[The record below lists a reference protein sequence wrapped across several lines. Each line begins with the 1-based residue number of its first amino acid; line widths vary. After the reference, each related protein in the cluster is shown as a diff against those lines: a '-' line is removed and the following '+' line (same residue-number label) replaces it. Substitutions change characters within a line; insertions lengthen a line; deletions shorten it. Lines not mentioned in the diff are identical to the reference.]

1 MFAKFFINR
10 PRFAVVISLVLCLAG
25 AIALKNLPIAL
36 YPEITPP
43 EVVVRASYPGASA
56 EVIAKTVGIPLES
69 SVNGVEDM
77 LYMSSDSADG
87 SYMLTVTFK
96 TGVDPDIAQVKVQ
109 NRVSQATPL
118 LPTEVTRQGISVFRR
133 SSNILGFVS
142 FTSKDGSLTE
152 LDISDYLNNNVQ
164 KNISRVNGVGEA
176 RVFGA
181 SKSMRVWLDSDKMA
195 ALDISIADVKSAIA
209 TQNYQPSLGKI
220 GAMPNDGTVLTVYA
234 LQTDGRLNNA
244 KDFQN
249 IIVRTDD
256 QGGLVRLSD
265 IAKVEEGK
273 ESYAFGASFDGKQ
286 SVPMMINLSSGANA
300 LDTIQGVRNELKR
313 LEQFFPAGLGYEFSI
328 DTTDFINASIEE
340 VVFTLLLTFVLVVI
354 VCYVFL
360 QDWRATLVPAATIP
374 VSLLGT
380 FAVMMALGYSI
391 NMFTLFA
398 LVLAIG
404 LVVDD
409 AICVVE
415 RVIVLMNREQQSAK
429 HAAEQAMEE
438 LSSALIAT
446 TLVLLAIFIPI
457 TFMGGITG
465 KIYTQFAV
473 TISVAVCFSTL
484 NALSLSPAICATM
497 LKPIKETNVWILRWF
512 NMSVQRGSRGYRKVV
527 RKLARKFIIA
537 LLFGGFVALD
547 FVFLQVMPTSFIPVE
562 DQGIVIVDVQLPEGA
577 TFART
582 QQVMDRVI
590 SELRATPGI
599 KHTTAVIGFSLLGGS
614 GENTAAVFVAL
625 DPWNKRKQDGLLT
638 RLFNKYIR
646 KKPSVSKLQSD
657 LARKFNMQFSQIP
670 DATIRA
676 IEMPSIPGLGTSGG
690 LDLRIQS
697 LNDFDYQKLA
707 GVASGMGYKMMTD
720 PTMQVAYSTFKA
732 DTPNIYLDVNRQKA
746 ESMKVPVSSVFSI
759 LENYLGSS
767 YVGDVNFGT
776 QINKVIMQSDSK
788 YRMTPENINKMYV
801 TSATGELV
809 PLMAL
814 VDQKYILSPRQIT
827 RYNQYPAAAVMGTPD
842 TKSSSGQA
850 MEKTEEILKNLPPGY
865 AYEWTGMSYQEK
877 QNKGQIN
884 TLIVL
889 AVIFAYLFLVAQY
902 ESWTIPVPVL
912 MSVVAAVGGGLFGLW
927 ISGQSLSIYAQLG
940 LVLLVGLAAK
950 NAILIVEFAKD
961 EHKSGASVYKA
972 AMDGLIQRFRPVLM
986 TAFTFILGMVP
997 MVMATGAGAASRK
1010 ALGIPVFYGMLIGTL
1025 AGLILI
1031 PLFYMLVQSQV
1042 ERYQRYKAKK
1052 HGQVIEPDPD
1062 EIRIR

>member
-1 MFAKFFINR
+1 MFSKFFINR
-10 PRFAVVISLVLCLAG
+10 PRFAVVISLLLCLAG
-25 AIALKNLPIAL
+25 GIALVHLPIAL

-43 EVVVRASYPGASA
+43 EVVVSARYPGASA

-69 SVNGVEDM
+69 AVNGVEDM

-87 SYMLTVTFK
+87 SYRLTVTFK

-118 LPTEVTRQGISVFRR
+118 LPAEVTRQGITVMRM
-133 SSNILGFVS
+133 SSNILGLIS
-142 FTSKDGSLTE
+142 FTSPDGSLSNLE
-152 LDISDYLNNNVQ
+152 ISDYLNNNLQ
-164 KNISRVNGVGEA
+164 KNLSRITGVGEA

-181 SKSMRVWLDSDKMA
+181 AKSMRVWLDSDKMA
-195 ALDISIADVKSAIA
+195 ALDISITDVKNAIS

-220 GAMPNDGTVLTVYA
+220 GARPNDGSVLTVYA
-234 LQTDGRLNNA
+234 LQTDGRLNNVN
-244 KDFQN
+244 DFQN
-249 IIVRTDD
+249 IIIRTDN

-265 IAKVEEGK
+265 IAKVEEGQ
-273 ESYAFGASFDGKQ
+273 ETYSIAGAFNGTPSI
-286 SVPMMINLSSGANA
+286 PLMINLSSGANA
-300 LDTIQGVRNELKR
+300 LETMKAVRAELKR
-313 LEQFFPAGLGYEFSI
+313 MEPFFPKGLKYEFSV

-340 VVFTLLLTFVLVVI
+340 VVFTLLLTFILVVV

-380 FAVMMALGYSI
+380 FAVMTALGYSI

-415 RVIVLMNREQQSAK
+415 RVIVLMNREKQAAK
-429 HAAEQAMEE
+429 HAAEQAMDE

-446 TLVLLAIFIPI
+446 TLVLLAIFVPI

-497 LKPIKETNVWILRWF
+497 LKPIKETNIFVLRWF
-512 NMSVQRGSRGYRKVV
+512 NMAVQKGSRGYRKVV

-537 LLFGGFVALD
+537 LLFGGFLLAD
-547 FVFLQVMPTSFIPVE
+547 FAFLQIIPTTFIPVE
-562 DQGIVIVDVQLPEGA
+562 DQGIIIVNVQLPEGA

-582 QQVMDRVI
+582 QAVMDQVI
-590 SELRATPGI
+590 QGAKATPGVQSI
-599 KHTTAVIGFSLLGGS
+599 TSIIGFSLFSGS
-614 GENTAAVFVAL
+614 GENTGAVFVRL
-625 DPWNKRKQDGLLT
+625 DPWDQRQDENFIV
-638 RLFNKYIR
+638 RLFKKYILR
-646 KKPSVSKLQSD
+646 KPPTSKKQS
-657 LARKFNMQFSQIP
+657 AIAQQFNMQFYGIA
-670 DATIRA
+670 DATVFA
-676 IEMPSIPGLGTSGG
+676 AEMPSIPGLGTSSG
-690 LDLRIQS
+690 LDLRIQA

-707 GVASGMGYKMMTD
+707 NVTEGMSVKMTQD
-720 PTMQVAYSTFKA
+720 PSMRSSRAPFKA
-732 DTPNIYLDVNRQKA
+732 NTPNIYLNVNRQKA

-788 YRMTPENINKMYV
+788 FRMTPENINKMYV

-814 VDQKYILSPRQIT
+814 VDQQYILSPRQIT
-827 RYNQYPAAAVMGTPD
+827 RYNQYPAASITADPM
-842 TKSSSGQA
+842 KSSGQA
-850 MEKTEEILKNLPPGY
+850 MEATEQILKTLPPGY

-884 TLIVL
+884 MLILL
-889 AVIFAYLFLVAQY
+889 AVTFAYLFLVAQY

-927 ISGQSLSIYAQLG
+927 ICGQSLSIYAQLG

-961 EHKSGASVYKA
+961 EHRTGASVYKA

-986 TAFTFILGMVP
+986 TAFTFILGMLP
-997 MVMATGAGAASRK
+997 MVIATGAGAASRK

-1052 HGQVIEPDPD
+1052 RGQIIEPHPD

>member
-10 PRFAVVISLVLCLAG
+10 PRFAVVISLILCLAG
-25 AIALKNLPIAL
+25 GIALANLPIAL

-43 EVVVRASYPGASA
+43 EVVVRATYPGASA

-69 SVNGVEDM
+69 AVNGVEDM

-118 LPTEVTRQGISVFRR
+118 LPTEVTRQGLSVFRR
-133 SSNILGFVS
+133 SSNILGLVS
-142 FTSKDGSLTE
+142 FTSSDGSLSS

-181 SKSMRVWLDSDKMA
+181 NKSMRVWLDADKMA
-195 ALDISIADVKSAIA
+195 ALDISIATVKNAIA

-244 KDFQN
+244 ADFQN
-249 IIVRTDD
+249 IIVRTDN

-265 IAKVEEGK
+265 IARVEEGQ
-273 ESYAFGASFDGKQ
+273 ETYSFDATFDGKK
-286 SVPMMINLSSGANA
+286 SIPMMINLSSGANA
-300 LDTIQGVRNELKR
+300 LDTIKGVRAELKR
-313 LEQFFPAGLGYEFSI
+313 MSQFFPPSLQYEFSV

-340 VVFTLLLTFVLVVI
+340 VVFTLILTFILVVI

-415 RVIVLMNREQQSAK
+415 RVIVLMNREKQPAK
-429 HAAEQAMEE
+429 HAAEQAMDE

-497 LKPIKETNVWILRWF
+497 LKPIKETNIWVLRWF
-512 NMSVQRGSRGYRKVV
+512 NMAVQRGSRGYRSVV

-547 FVFLQVMPTSFIPVE
+547 FALLQVMPTSFIPLE
-562 DQGIVIVDVQLPEGA
+562 DQGIVLVDVQLPEGA
-577 TFART
+577 TAMRT
-582 QQVMDRVI
+582 RGVLDQVIEQIRQ
-590 SELRATPGI
+590 TPGV
-599 KHTTAVIGFSLLGGS
+599 KHATSVQGFSLLGGT
-614 GENTAAVFVAL
+614 GENTGIVFVGL
-625 DPWNKRKQDGLLT
+625 NPWGDRKSPSFLKQLWY
-638 RLFNKYIR
+638 KII
-646 KKPSVSKLQSD
+646 KKPVTQQAQS
-657 LARKFNMQFSQIP
+657 AIATQFNQQFAGIA

-707 GVASGMGYKMMTD
+707 NVATGMGYQMMMD
-720 PTMQVAYSTFKA
+720 PSMQIAYSTFKA

-788 YRMTPENINKMYV
+788 FRMTPENINKMYV

-827 RYNQYPAAAVMGTPD
+827 RYNQYPAATVMGTPNAN
-842 TKSSSGQA
+842 SSSGQA
-850 MEKTEEILKNLPPGY
+850 MNATEQILKNLPPGY

-884 TLIVL
+884 MLIAL

-961 EHKSGASVYKA
+961 EHRSGASVYKA

-997 MVMATGAGAASRK
+997 MVLATGAGAASRR
-1010 ALGIPVFYGMLIGTL
+1010 ALGVPVFYGMLIGTL
-1025 AGLILI
+1025 AGLVLI

-1052 HGQVIEPDPD
+1052 RGQIIEPDPD
-1062 EIRIR
+1062 WTRIK

>member
-10 PRFAVVISLVLCLAG
+10 PRFAVVISLILCLAG
-25 AIALKNLPIAL
+25 GIALTHLPISL

-43 EVVVRASYPGASA
+43 EVVVRAAYPGASA

-133 SSNILGFVS
+133 SSNILGLVT
-142 FTSKDGSLTE
+142 FTSKDGSLSA
-152 LDISDYLNNNVQ
+152 LDISDYLNNNIQ

-181 SKSMRVWLDSDKMA
+181 AKSMRVWLDSDKMA
-195 ALDISIADVKSAIA
+195 ALDISIANVKSAIA
-209 TQNYQPSLGKI
+209 SQNYQPSLGKI
-220 GAMPNDGTVLTVYA
+220 GAMPNDGTVMTVYA

-249 IIVRTDD
+249 IIIRTDD
-256 QGGLVRLSD
+256 QGGLVHLSD
-265 IAKVEEGK
+265 IAKVEEGQ
-273 ESYAFGASFDGKQ
+273 ESYSFDASFDGKN
-286 SVPMMINLSSGANA
+286 SVPLMINLSSGANA
-300 LDTIQGVRNELKR
+300 LDTIKGVRAELKR
-313 LEQFFPAGLGYEFSI
+313 LEQFFPPSLEYDFAI

-340 VVFTLLLTFVLVVI
+340 VVFTLLLTFILVVI

-415 RVIVLMNREQQSAK
+415 RVIVLMNREKQSAK
-429 HAAEQAMEE
+429 HAAEQAMDE

-446 TLVLLAIFIPI
+446 TLVLLAIFVPI

-484 NALSLSPAICATM
+484 NALSLSPAICSTM
-497 LKPIKETNVWILRWF
+497 LKPIKETDIFVLRWF
-512 NMSVQRGSRGYRKVV
+512 NMAVQKGSRGYRKVV

-547 FVFLQVMPTSFIPVE
+547 FVFLQTMPTSFIPLE

-577 TFART
+577 TATRT
-582 QQVMDRVI
+582 RNVLAQVTEQI
-590 SELRATPGI
+590 LQTPGV
-599 KHTTAVIGFSLLGGS
+599 KHVAAVQGFSLLGGS
-614 GENTAAVFVAL
+614 GENTGVSFVRL
-625 DPWNKRKQDGLLT
+625 TPWDERKNIGMLT
-638 RLFNKYIR
+638 RLWNKILG
-646 KKPSVSKLQSD
+646 KPTPNKAQS
-657 LARKFNMQFSQIP
+657 AIAQQFNMQFSQIP

-707 GVASGMGYKMMTD
+707 NVASGMGYQMMID
-720 PTMQVAYSTFKA
+720 PTMQMAYSTFKA

-746 ESMKVPVSSVFSI
+746 ESMKVPVSSIFSI

-788 YRMTPENINKMYV
+788 FRMTPENINKMYV

-814 VDQKYILSPRQIT
+814 VDQKNILSPRQIT
-827 RYNQYPAAAVMGTPD
+827 RYNQYPAATVMGTPNAN
-842 TKSSSGQA
+842 SSSGQA
-850 MEKTEEILKNLPPGY
+850 MDRTEEILKNLPPGY

-884 TLIVL
+884 MLILL
-889 AVIFAYLFLVAQY
+889 AVTFAYLFLVAQY

-927 ISGQSLSIYAQLG
+927 ICGQSLSIYAQLG

-961 EHKSGASVYKA
+961 EHRTGASVYKA

-1025 AGLILI
+1025 AGLVLI

-1052 HGQVIEPDPD
+1052 RGQIIEPHPD
-1062 EIRIR
+1062 EVRIR

>member
-43 EVVVRASYPGASA
+43 EVVVRATYPGASA

-109 NRVSQATPL
+109 NRVSQATAL

-133 SSNILGFVS
+133 SSNILGLVS
-142 FTSKDGSLTE
+142 FTSTDGSLSS

-181 SKSMRVWLDSDKMA
+181 NKSMRVWLDSDKMA
-195 ALDISIADVKSAIA
+195 ALDISIADVKNAIA

-249 IIVRTDD
+249 IIVRTDN

-265 IAKVEEGK
+265 IARVEEGQ
-273 ESYAFGASFDGKQ
+273 ETYSFDATFDGKK
-286 SVPMMINLSSGANA
+286 SIPMMINLSSGANA
-300 LDTIQGVRNELKR
+300 LDTIDAVRKELKR
-313 LEQFFPAGLGYEFSI
+313 MEQFFPPSLTYEFSV

-340 VVFTLLLTFVLVVI
+340 VVLTLILTFILVVI

-415 RVIVLMNREQQSAK
+415 RVIVLMNREKQSAK
-429 HAAEQAMEE
+429 HAAEQAMDE

-497 LKPIKETNVWILRWF
+497 LKPIKETHIWVLRWF
-512 NMSVQRGSRGYRKVV
+512 NMAVQRGSRGYRSVV

-547 FVFLQVMPTSFIPVE
+547 FALLQVMPTSFIPLE

-577 TFART
+577 TAMRT
-582 QQVMDRVI
+582 RGVLDQVIAQIRQ
-590 SELRATPGI
+590 TPGV
-599 KHTTAVIGFSLLGGS
+599 KHATSVQGFSLLGGT
-614 GENTAAVFVAL
+614 GENVGVVFVGL
-625 DPWNKRKQDGLLT
+625 NPWNTRK
-638 RLFNKYIR
+638 
-646 KKPSVSKLQSD
+646 SKDLLQSNI
-657 LARKFNMQFSQIP
+657 AAKFNQQFAGIA

-707 GVASGMGYKMMTD
+707 NTAAGMGYQMMMD
-720 PTMQVAYSTFKA
+720 PTMQLAYSTFKA

-776 QINKVIMQSDSK
+776 QINKVILQSDSK
-788 YRMTPENINKMYV
+788 FRMTPENINKMYV

-827 RYNQYPAAAVMGTPD
+827 RYNQYPAATVMGTPHA
-842 TKSSSGQA
+842 KSSSGQA
-850 MEKTEEILKNLPPGY
+850 MEKTEQILKNLPPGY

-884 TLIVL
+884 TLIAL

-997 MVMATGAGAASRK
+997 MVLANGAGAASRR
-1010 ALGIPVFYGMLIGTL
+1010 ALGVPVFYGMLIGTL
-1025 AGLILI
+1025 AGLVLI

-1042 ERYQRYKAKK
+1042 ERYARYKAKK
-1052 HGQVIEPDPD
+1052 RGQIIEPHPD

>member
-43 EVVVRASYPGASA
+43 EVVVRATYPGASA

-142 FTSKDGSLTE
+142 FTSQDGSLDE

-181 SKSMRVWLDSDKMA
+181 AKSMRVWLDSDKMA
-195 ALDISIADVKSAIA
+195 ALDISIADVKNAVA

-220 GAMPNDGTVLTVYA
+220 GARPNDGTVLTVYA

-249 IIVRTDD
+249 IIVRTDE
-256 QGGLVRLSD
+256 QGGLVRLAD
-265 IAKVEEGK
+265 IARVEEGK
-273 ESYAFGASFDGKQ
+273 ENYGFGASFDGKTA
-286 SVPMMINLSSGANA
+286 VPMMINLSSGANA
-300 LDTIQGVRNELKR
+300 LETIEGVRAELKR
-313 LEQFFPAGLGYEFSI
+313 LEQFFPPGLTYEFSI
-328 DTTDFINASIEE
+328 DTTDFINASVEE

-380 FAVMMALGYSI
+380 FAVMMVLGYSI

-415 RVIVLMNREQQSAK
+415 RVIVLMNREKQPAK
-429 HAAEQAMEE
+429 HAAEQAMDE

-446 TLVLLAIFIPI
+446 TLVLLAIFVPI

-497 LKPIKETNVWILRWF
+497 LKPIGETKIWALRWF
-512 NMSVQRGSRGYRKVV
+512 NMAVQKGSRGYRQVV

-547 FVFLQVMPTSFIPVE
+547 FVFLQVMPTSFIPLE
-562 DQGIVIVDVQLPEGA
+562 DQGIIIVDVQLPEGA

-582 QQVMDRVI
+582 QKVMDQVI
-590 SELRATPGI
+590 ADLQNTPGV
-599 KHTTAVIGFSLLGGS
+599 KHVTSVIGFSLLGGS
-614 GENTAAVFVAL
+614 GENTAAVFVGL
-625 DPWNKRKQDGLLT
+625 DPWNKRKQSSWFVRT
-638 RLFNKYIR
+638 FNKLR
-646 KKPSVSKLQSD
+646 GKPSVSKLQSD
-657 LARKFNMQFSQIP
+657 IARQLNMHFSQVP

-707 GVASGMGYKMMTD
+707 NVAAGMGYQMMID
-720 PTMQVAYSTFKA
+720 PTMQIAYSTFKA

-746 ESMKVPVSSVFSI
+746 ESMKVPVSSVFSV

-788 YRMTPENINKMYV
+788 YRMTPENIDKMYV
-801 TSATGELV
+801 TSAAGELV

-827 RYNQYPAAAVMGTPD
+827 RYNQYPAATVMGTPNAN
-842 TKSSSGQA
+842 SSSGQA
-850 MEKTEEILKNLPPGY
+850 MEKTEQLLKNLPPGY

-884 TLIVL
+884 TLILL

-927 ISGQSLSIYAQLG
+927 ICGQSLSIYAQLG

-961 EHKSGASVYKA
+961 EHKSGSSVYKA

-1025 AGLILI
+1025 AGLVLI

-1042 ERYQRYKAKK
+1042 ERYARYRAKK
-1052 HGQVIEPDPD
+1052 RGQVREPRPD

>member
-10 PRFAVVISLVLCLAG
+10 PRFAIVISLILCLAG
-25 AIALKNLPIAL
+25 MIALHTLPIAL

-43 EVVVRASYPGASA
+43 EVVVRATYPGASA

-77 LYMSSDSADG
+77 LYMSSDSSDG

-109 NRVSQATPL
+109 NRVSQATAL
-118 LPTEVTRQGISVFRR
+118 LPTDVTRQGISVFRR
-133 SSNILGFVS
+133 SSNILGFIS
-142 FTSKDGSLTE
+142 FSAPGGELTT

-164 KNISRVNGVGEA
+164 KNISRINGVGEA

-181 SKSMRVWLDSDKMA
+181 TKSMRVWLDSDKMA
-195 ALDISIADVKSAIA
+195 ALDISIAAVKSAIA
-209 TQNYQPSLGKI
+209 SQNYQPSLGKI
-220 GAMPNDGTVLTVYA
+220 GARPNDGTVLTVYA

-249 IIVRTDD
+249 IIVRTDE
-256 QGGLVRLSD
+256 QGGLVRLSE
-265 IAKVEEGK
+265 IAKVEEGQ
-273 ESYAFGASFDGKQ
+273 ETYSFGASFDGND
-286 SVPMMINLSSGANA
+286 SIPLMVNLASGANA
-300 LDTIQGVRNELKR
+300 LDTIKGIRAELKR
-313 LEQFFPAGLGYEFSI
+313 LEPFFPKGLQYEFSV

-340 VVFTLLLTFVLVVI
+340 VVFTLLLTFILVVV

-415 RVIVLMNREQQSAK
+415 RVIVLMNREKKPAK
-429 HAAEQAMEE
+429 QAAEQAMKE
-438 LSSALIAT
+438 LSGALIAT
-446 TLVLLAIFIPI
+446 TLVLLAIFVPI

-497 LKPIKETNVWILRWF
+497 LKPIKETTFWPLRWF
-512 NMSVQRGSRGYRKVV
+512 NVAVLRGARAYRSLVRQLSRK
-527 RKLARKFIIA
+527 III
-537 LLFGGFVALD
+537 VALFVGFLVMD
-547 FVFLQVMPTSFIPVE
+547 FFFLQITPTSFIPLE

-577 TFART
+577 TFSRT
-582 QQVMDRVI
+582 ENVMDQVI
-590 SELRATPGI
+590 AGIRNTPGV
-599 KHTTAVIGFSLLGGS
+599 KHATSVIGFSLLGGS
-614 GENTAAVFVAL
+614 GENTGVIFVSL
-625 DPWNKRKQDGLLT
+625 NPWNKRKSKDLLQT
-638 RLFNKYIR
+638 NIA
-646 KKPSVSKLQSD
+646 Q
-657 LARKFNMQFSQIP
+657 KFNVQFAGIA
-670 DATIRA
+670 DATVRA
-676 IEMPSIPGLGTSGG
+676 IEMPAIPGLGTSGG
-690 LDLRIQS
+690 LDLRVQT
-697 LNDFDYQKLA
+697 LNDLDYQKLA
-707 GVASGMGYKMMTD
+707 GVATAMSYQMMAD
-720 PTMQVAYSTFKA
+720 PSMQIAYSTFKA
-732 DTPNIYLDVNRQKA
+732 DTPNIYLDVNRTKA
-746 ESMKVPVSSVFSI
+746 EAMKVPVSSIFST
-759 LENYLGSS
+759 LENYLGSA

-776 QINKVIMQSDSK
+776 QVNKVIMQSESK

-814 VDQKYILSPRQIT
+814 VDMKYILSPRQIS
-827 RYNQYPAAAVMGTPD
+827 RYNQYPAATVMVPAVATSTGE
-842 TKSSSGQA
+842 A
-850 MEKTEEILKNLPPGY
+850 MTATERIMKNLPPGY

-884 TLIVL
+884 LLILL
-889 AVIFAYLFLVAQY
+889 AVLFAYLFLVAQY

-927 ISGQSLSIYAQLG
+927 ITGLPMSIYAQLG
-940 LVLLVGLAAK
+940 LVLLVGLSAK

-961 EHKSGASVYKA
+961 EHKRGATVFMA
-972 AMDGLIQRFRPVLM
+972 AMDGLTQRFRPVLM
-986 TAFTFILGMVP
+986 TAFTFILGMIP
-997 MVMATGAGAASRK
+997 MVLATGAGAASRR
-1010 ALGIPVFYGMLIGTL
+1010 AIGVPVFWGMLIGTL
-1025 AGLILI
+1025 VGLVLI
-1031 PLFYMLVQSQV
+1031 PLFYLLVQNYV
-1042 ERYQRYKAKK
+1042 EKWSRKRNQDQTR
-1052 HGQVIEPDPD
+1052 D
-1062 EIRIR
+1062 EKTAG

>member
-25 AIALKNLPIAL
+25 TIALKNLPIAL

-43 EVVVRASYPGASA
+43 EVVVSARYPGASA

-69 SVNGVEDM
+69 AVNGVEDM

-87 SYMLTVTFK
+87 SYRLTVTFK

-118 LPTEVTRQGISVFRR
+118 LPAEVTRQGITVMRM
-133 SSNILGFVS
+133 SSNILGFLS
-142 FTSKDGSLTE
+142 FTSKDNQLSTLE
-152 LDISDYLNNNVQ
+152 ISDYLNNVLQ
-164 KNISRVNGVGEA
+164 KNIARINGIGEA

-181 SKSMRVWLDSDKMA
+181 AKSMRVWLDSDKMA
-195 ALDISIADVKSAIA
+195 ALDISIADVKNAIA

-220 GAMPNDGTVLTVYA
+220 GARPSDGSVLTVYA

-249 IIVRTDD
+249 IIVRTDN

-265 IAKVEEGK
+265 IAKVEEGQ
-273 ESYAFGASFDGKQ
+273 ESYSIAGAFDGTP
-286 SVPMMINLSSGANA
+286 SVPLMMNLSSGANA
-300 LDTIQGVRNELKR
+300 LDTMKAVRAELKR
-313 LEQFFPAGLGYEFSI
+313 MEPFFPKGLSYEFSI
-328 DTTDFINASIEE
+328 DTTDFINASVEE
-340 VVFTLLLTFVLVVI
+340 VIFTLLLTFVLVVI

-415 RVIVLMNREQQSAK
+415 RVIVLMNRENQPAK
-429 HAAEQAMEE
+429 HAAEQAMDE

-497 LKPIKETNVWILRWF
+497 LKPIKETNIWVLRWF
-512 NMSVQRGSRGYRKVV
+512 NMAVQRGSRGYRSVV

-547 FVFLQVMPTSFIPVE
+547 FVFLQALPSTFIPVE
-562 DQGIVIVDVQLPEGA
+562 DQGIVVINVQLPEGA

-582 QQVMDRVI
+582 QAVLDQVVKGVK
-590 SELRATPGI
+590 ATPGVKSATSI
-599 KHTTAVIGFSLLGGS
+599 IGFSLFSGS
-614 GENTAAVFVAL
+614 GENTGAVFVRL
-625 DPWNKRKQDGLLT
+625 NPWDERKEANIIT
-638 RLFNKYIR
+638 RLYKKYISR
-646 KKPSVSKLQSD
+646 KPYLSQKQSAIAQQ
-657 LARKFNMQFSQIP
+657 LNMKFFGLP
-670 DATIRA
+670 DATIFA
-676 IEMPSIPGLGTSGG
+676 VEMPSIPGLGTTSG

-707 GVASGMGYKMMTD
+707 NITDGMSVKMMQH
-720 PTMQVAYSTFKA
+720 PTTKSARAPFKA
-732 DTPNIYLDVNRQKA
+732 NTPNIYLDVNRQKA
-746 ESMKVPVSSVFSI
+746 ESMKVPVSSVFST

-776 QINKVIMQSDSK
+776 QINKVILQSDSK

-814 VDQKYILSPRQIT
+814 VDLKYILSPRQIT
-827 RYNQYPAAAVMGTPD
+827 RYNQYPAASINAEPTD
-842 TKSSSGQA
+842 SSGLA
-850 MEKTEEILKNLPPGY
+850 MDATEELLKNLPPGY
-865 AYEWTGMSYQEK
+865 SYEWTGMSYQEK

-884 TLIVL
+884 TLIAL
-889 AVIFAYLFLVAQY
+889 AVLFAYLFLVAQY

-961 EHKSGASVYKA
+961 EHQSGASVYKA

-986 TAFTFILGMVP
+986 TAFTFILGMLP
-997 MVMATGAGAASRK
+997 MVVATGAGAASRR

-1025 AGLILI
+1025 AGLVLI

-1042 ERYQRYKAKK
+1042 ERYARYKAKK
-1052 HGQVIEPDPD
+1052 RGQVIEPHPD
-1062 EIRIR
+1062 EANIR

>member
-10 PRFAVVISLVLCLAG
+10 PRFALVISLILCLAG
-25 AIALKNLPIAL
+25 IIALRTLPVAL

-118 LPTEVTRQGISVFRR
+118 LPAEVTRNGLTVFRR
-133 SSNILGFVS
+133 SSNILGIVS
-142 FTSKDGSLTE
+142 FSDPSGKMST

-164 KNISRVNGVGEA
+164 KNLSRITGVGEA

-181 SKSMRVWLDSDKMA
+181 AKSMRVWLDADKMA
-195 ALDISIADVKSAIA
+195 AMNISAANVKAAIA
-209 TQNYQPSLGKI
+209 SQNYQPSLGKI
-220 GAMPNDGTVLTVYA
+220 GARPNDGSVLTIYA
-234 LQTDGRLNNA
+234 LQTEGRLNSA
-244 KDFQN
+244 EEFGN
-249 IIVRTDD
+249 IIVRTDE
-256 QGGLVRLSD
+256 QGGLVRLNE
-265 IAKVEEGK
+265 IARVEAGQ
-273 ESYAFGASFDGKQ
+273 ESYSHAASFDGHPT
-286 SVPMMINLSSGANA
+286 VPIMINLSSGANA
-300 LDTIQGVRNELKR
+300 LETVKEVRAELKR
-313 LEQFFPAGLGYEFSI
+313 LEGFFPQGLQYEFSI

-340 VVFTLLLTFVLVVI
+340 VLLTLFITFMLVVA
-354 VCYVFL
+354 VCYIFL

-415 RVIVLMNREQQSAK
+415 RVITLMNREQKTAFE
-429 HAAEQAMEE
+429 AANQAMEE

-446 TLVLLAIFIPI
+446 TLVLLAIFVPI

-497 LKPIKETNVWILRWF
+497 LKPIPETKFFILRWF
-512 NMSVQRGSRGYRKVV
+512 NVTVLRGARSYRKLV
-527 RKLARKFIIA
+527 RRLARKVIIILLFVGFVVLDFA
-537 LLFGGFVALD
+537 LLNF
-547 FVFLQVMPTSFIPVE
+547 MSTSFIPVE
-562 DQGIVIVDVQLPEGA
+562 DQGIVLVDVQLPEGA

-582 QQVMDRVI
+582 QAVMDQVI
-590 SELRATPGI
+590 DGIKKTPGV
-599 KHTTAVIGFSLLGGS
+599 KHVTNVIGFSMLGGS
-614 GENTAAVFVAL
+614 GENTAIAFVAL
-625 DPWNKRKQDGLLT
+625 DPWSKRK
-638 RLFNKYIR
+638 
-646 KKPSVSKLQSD
+646 SKDLLQSSI
-657 LARKFNMQFSQIP
+657 AQKFNMQFASIP
-670 DATIRA
+670 DATVRA
-676 IEMPSIPGLGTSGG
+676 VEMPSIPGLGTSGG
-690 LDLRIQS
+690 LDLRLQS

-707 GVASGMGYKMMTD
+707 NTATLMGFKMMSD
-720 PTMQVAYSTFKA
+720 PSMQIAYSTFKA
-732 DTPNIYLDVNRQKA
+732 DTPNIYLDVNRAKA
-746 ESMKVPVSSVFSI
+746 ESMKVPVSNVFSI
-759 LENYLGSS
+759 LENYLGSA

-776 QINKVIMQSDSK
+776 QINKVILQSEGK

-801 TSATGELV
+801 TSSTGELV

-814 VDQKYILSPRQIT
+814 VDMKYILSPRQIS
-827 RYNQYPAAAVMGTPD
+827 RYNQYPAATIMVPAVVTSTGE
-842 TKSSSGQA
+842 A
-850 MEKTEEILKNLPPGY
+850 MEHTEEIMKNLPPGY
-865 AYEWTGMSYQEK
+865 SYEWTGMSYQEK

-884 TLIVL
+884 VLILL
-889 AVIFAYLFLVAQY
+889 AVTFAYLFLVAQY
-902 ESWTIPVPVL
+902 ESWTIPIPVL

-927 ISGQSLSIYAQLG
+927 ITGLSMSIYAQLG

-961 EHKSGASVYKA
+961 EHKNGTSIYLS
-972 AMDGLIQRFRPVLM
+972 AMDGLTQRFRPVLM

-997 MVMATGAGAASRK
+997 MVIATGAGAASRR
-1010 ALGIPVFYGMLIGTL
+1010 ALGVPVFYGMLIGTL
-1025 AGLILI
+1025 VGLLLI
-1031 PLFYMLVQSQV
+1031 PLFYLLVQTYV
-1042 ERYQRYKAKK
+1042 EKFGRHKARVAARKAAK
-1052 HGQVIEPDPD
+1052 ENPTNSMGTN
-1062 EIRIR
+1062 

>member
-10 PRFAVVISLVLCLAG
+10 PRFAIVISLILCLAG
-25 AIALKNLPIAL
+25 AISLKLLPVAL

-43 EVVVRASYPGASA
+43 EVVVRAVYPGASA
-56 EVIAKTVGIPLES
+56 EVIAKTIGIPLES

-109 NRVSQATPL
+109 NRVSQATAL
-118 LPTEVTRQGISVFRR
+118 LPAEVTRQGISVFRR
-133 SSNILGFVS
+133 SSNILGLVS
-142 FTSKDGSLTE
+142 FSSPDGSLST

-181 SKSMRVWLDSDKMA
+181 AKSMRVWLDSDKMA
-195 ALDISIADVKSAIA
+195 ALNISIADVKSAIT

-220 GAMPNDGTVLTVYA
+220 GARPNDGSVLTVYA
-234 LQTDGRLNNA
+234 LQTDGRLNKA
-244 KDFQN
+244 EDFKN
-249 IIVRTDD
+249 IIVRTDS
-256 QGGLVRLSD
+256 QGGLVHLSE
-265 IAKVEEGK
+265 IARVEEGQ
-273 ESYAFGASFDGKQ
+273 ETYSHAAAFDGHE
-286 SVPMMINLSSGANA
+286 SVPLMINLSSGANA
-300 LDTIQGVRNELKR
+300 LDTIEGVRAELKR
-313 LEQFFPAGLGYEFSI
+313 MEPFFPKGLAYEFSI
-328 DTTDFINASIEE
+328 DTTDFINASVEE
-340 VVFTLLLTFVLVVI
+340 VVFTLILTFILVVI

-380 FAVMMALGYSI
+380 FAVMMVLGYSI

-415 RVIVLMNREQQSAK
+415 RVIVLMNREKQPAK

-438 LSSALIAT
+438 LSGALIAT
-446 TLVLLAIFIPI
+446 TLVLLAIFVPI

-497 LKPIKETNVWILRWF
+497 LKPIAETKIWALRWF
-512 NMSVQRGSRGYRKVV
+512 NMAVQRGARTYRSMV
-527 RKLARKFIIA
+527 RRLARKVIILA
-537 LLFGGFVALD
+537 MFVGIVVLDIGFLMY
-547 FVFLQVMPTSFIPVE
+547 LPSSFIPLE
-562 DQGIVIVDVQLPEGA
+562 DQGIVMVDVQLPEGA

-582 QQVMDRVI
+582 QAVMDQVVSGIRQ
-590 SELRATPGI
+590 TPGV
-599 KHTTAVIGFSLLGGS
+599 KHVTNVIGFSLIGGS
-614 GENTAAVFVAL
+614 GENTGIAFVAL
-625 DPWNKRKQDGLLT
+625 DPWSKRKKAAL
-638 RLFNKYIR
+638 K
-646 KKPSVSKLQSD
+646 QS
-657 LARKFNMQFSQIP
+657 AIAQKFNMQFAGIA
-670 DATIRA
+670 DATIRS

-690 LDLRIQS
+690 LDLRLQS

-707 GVASGMGYKMMTD
+707 ATAAGFGYRMMLD
-720 PTMQVAYSTFKA
+720 PTMKLAYSTFKA
-732 DTPNIYLDVNRQKA
+732 DTPNIYLDVNRAKA
-746 ESMKVPVSSVFSI
+746 ESMKVPVSSVFSV

-776 QINKVIMQSDSK
+776 QVNKVIMQSDSK

-801 TSATGELV
+801 TSNTGELV

-814 VDQKYILSPRQIT
+814 MDQKYILSPRQIT
-827 RYNQYPAAAVMGTPD
+827 RYNQYPAASIMANPAD
-842 TKSSSGQA
+842 NSSTGQA
-850 MEKTEEILKNLPPGY
+850 MAATEQVMKQLPPGY

-877 QNKGQIN
+877 QNQGQIF
-884 TLIVL
+884 TLIIL
-889 AVIFAYLFLVAQY
+889 AIIFAYLFLVAQY

-927 ISGQSLSIYAQLG
+927 MTSLWSSMSMSIYAQLG

-961 EHKSGASVYKA
+961 EHARGTSAYMS
-972 AMDGLIQRFRPVLM
+972 AMDGLSQRFRPVLM
-986 TAFTFILGMVP
+986 TAFTFILGMIP
-997 MVMATGAGAASRK
+997 MVMATGAGAASRR
-1010 ALGIPVFYGMLIGTL
+1010 ALGVPVFYGMLIGTL
-1025 AGLILI
+1025 AGLCLI
-1031 PLFYMLVQSQV
+1031 PLFYLLVQNYVDKWSRKQIQQEETAV
-1042 ERYQRYKAKK
+1042 K
-1052 HGQVIEPDPD
+1052 
-1062 EIRIR
+1062 

>member
-1 MFAKFFINR
+1 MFAKFFIKR
-10 PRFAVVISLVLCLAG
+10 PRFALVISLILCLAG
-25 AIALKNLPIAL
+25 FIALKSLPIAL

-118 LPTEVTRQGISVFRR
+118 LPPAVTNQGVSVFRR
-133 SSNILGFVS
+133 SSNILGIVS
-142 FTSKDGSLTE
+142 FSDPSGKMST

-164 KNISRVNGVGEA
+164 KNLSRITGVGEA

-181 SKSMRVWLDSDKMA
+181 AKSMRVWLDSDKMA
-195 ALDISIADVKSAIA
+195 GLNISATDVKNAIA

-220 GAMPNDGTVLTVYA
+220 GARPNDGSVLMVYA
-234 LQTDGRLNNA
+234 LQTEGRLNSA
-244 KDFQN
+244 EEFGN
-249 IIVRTDD
+249 IIVRTDE
-256 QGGLVRLSD
+256 QGGLVRLNE
-265 IAKVEEGK
+265 IAKVEEGQ
-273 ESYAFGASFDGKQ
+273 ESYSFAGAFDGHP
-286 SVPMMINLSSGANA
+286 SVPVMINLSSGANA
-300 LDTIQGVRNELKR
+300 LQTVKEVRAELKR
-313 LEQFFPAGLGYEFSI
+313 LEAFFPDGLTYEFSI
-328 DTTDFINASIEE
+328 DTTDFINASVEE
-340 VVFTLLLTFVLVVI
+340 VLLTLLITFLLVVA
-354 VCYVFL
+354 VCYIFL

-380 FAVMMALGYSI
+380 FAVMLAVGYSI

-415 RVIVLMNREQQSAK
+415 RVITLMNREKKTAVE
-429 HAAEQAMEE
+429 AANQAMEE

-446 TLVLLAIFIPI
+446 TLVLLAIFVPI

-497 LKPIKETNVWILRWF
+497 LHPIPETKVFFLRWF
-512 NMSVQRGSRGYRKVV
+512 NYIVQRGARGYRSLA
-527 RKLARKFIIA
+527 RRLARKTIILA
-537 LLFGGFVALD
+537 LFGGFVLADLL
-547 FVFLQVMPTSFIPVE
+547 FLNFMQTSFIPLE
-562 DQGIVIVDVQLPEGA
+562 DQGIVLVDVQLPEGA

-582 QQVMDRVI
+582 QTVLDQVV
-590 SELRATPGI
+590 SEIKNTPGV
-599 KHTTAVIGFSLLGGS
+599 KHVTNVLGFSLLGGS
-614 GENTAAVFVAL
+614 GENTAIAFVAL
-625 DPWNKRKQDGLLT
+625 DPWNKRK
-638 RLFNKYIR
+638 
-646 KKPSVSKLQSD
+646 SKDLLQSS
-657 LARKFNMQFSQIP
+657 LAQKFNVQFARIA

-690 LDLRIQS
+690 LDLRLQS

-707 GVASGMGYKMMTD
+707 STANLMGFKMMSD
-720 PTMQVAYSTFKA
+720 PSMQIAYSTFKA
-732 DTPNIYLDVNRQKA
+732 DTPNIYLDVNRTKA
-746 ESMKVPVSSVFSI
+746 EAMKVPVSSIFSI

-776 QINKVIMQSDSK
+776 QINKVILQSEGK

-814 VDQKYILSPRQIT
+814 VDLKYILSPRQIS
-827 RYNQYPAAAVMGTPD
+827 RYNQYPAATIMVPSVVTSTGD
-842 TKSSSGQA
+842 A
-850 MEKTEEILKNLPPGY
+850 MIQTEQIMKQLPPGY
-865 AYEWTGMSYQEK
+865 SYEWTGMSYQEK

-884 TLIVL
+884 TLILL
-889 AVIFAYLFLVAQY
+889 AIIFAYLFLVAQY

-927 ISGQSLSIYAQLG
+927 ISRLSMSIYAQLG

-950 NAILIVEFAKD
+950 NAILIVEFAKE
-961 EHKSGASVYKA
+961 EHAQGTPIFLS
-972 AMDGLIQRFRPVLM
+972 AMDGLTQRFRPVLM

-997 MVMATGAGAASRK
+997 MVIATGAGAASRR
-1010 ALGIPVFYGMLIGTL
+1010 ALGVPVFYGMLLGTL
-1025 AGLILI
+1025 VGLLLI
-1031 PLFYMLVQSQV
+1031 PLFYLLVQTYV
-1042 ERYQRYKAKK
+1042 EKWQRKRTEK
-1052 HGQVIEPDPD
+1052 
-1062 EIRIR
+1062 

>member
-25 AIALKNLPIAL
+25 AIALKNLPVAL

-43 EVVVRASYPGASA
+43 EVVVSARYPGASA

-69 SVNGVEDM
+69 AVNGVEDM

-87 SYMLTVTFK
+87 SYRLTVTFK

-118 LPTEVTRQGISVFRR
+118 LPAEVTRQGITVMRM
-133 SSNILGFVS
+133 SSNILGFLS
-142 FTSKDGSLTE
+142 FTSKDNQLSTLE
-152 LDISDYLNNNVQ
+152 ISDYLNNVLQ
-164 KNISRVNGVGEA
+164 KNIARINGIGEA

-181 SKSMRVWLDSDKMA
+181 AKSMRVWLDSDKMA
-195 ALDISIADVKSAIA
+195 ALDISIADVKNAIA

-220 GAMPNDGTVLTVYA
+220 GARPSDGSVLTVYA

-249 IIVRTDD
+249 IIVRTDH

-265 IAKVEEGK
+265 IAKVEEGQ
-273 ESYAFGASFDGKQ
+273 ESYSIAGAFDGTP
-286 SVPMMINLSSGANA
+286 SVPLMMNLSSGANA
-300 LDTIQGVRNELKR
+300 LDTMKAVRAELKR
-313 LEQFFPAGLGYEFSI
+313 MEPFFPKGLNYEFSI
-328 DTTDFINASIEE
+328 DTTDFINASVEE
-340 VVFTLLLTFVLVVI
+340 VIFTLLLTFVLVVI

-380 FAVMMALGYSI
+380 FAVMMVLGYSI

-415 RVIVLMNREQQSAK
+415 RVIVLMNRENQPAK
-429 HAAEQAMEE
+429 HAAEQAMDE

-497 LKPIKETNVWILRWF
+497 LKPIKETNIFVLRWF
-512 NMSVQRGSRGYRKVV
+512 NIAVQRGSRGYRNVV

-547 FVFLQVMPTSFIPVE
+547 FVFLQVLPSTFIPVE
-562 DQGIVIVDVQLPEGA
+562 DQGIVVINVQLPEGA

-582 QQVMDRVI
+582 QAVLDQVVKGI
-590 SELRATPGI
+590 KATPGVQHATSI
-599 KHTTAVIGFSLLGGS
+599 IGFSLLSGS
-614 GENTAAVFVAL
+614 GENTGAVFVRL
-625 DPWNKRKQDGLLT
+625 DPWEERQDENLIT
-638 RLFNKYIR
+638 RLYKKYITH
-646 KKPSVSKLQSD
+646 KPSVSKKQS
-657 LARKFNMQFSQIP
+657 AIAQQFNRKFFGIP
-670 DATIRA
+670 DATVFA
-676 IEMPSIPGLGTSGG
+676 VEMPSIPGLGTTSG

-707 GVASGMGYKMMTD
+707 NITDGMSVKMMQH
-720 PTMQVAYSTFKA
+720 PTMKSARAPFKA
-732 DTPNIYLDVNRQKA
+732 NTPNIYLDVNRQKA
-746 ESMKVPVSSVFSI
+746 ESMKVPVSSVFST

-776 QINKVIMQSDSK
+776 QINKVILQSGSK

-801 TSATGELV
+801 TSSTGELV

-814 VDQKYILSPRQIT
+814 VDLKYILSPRQIT
-827 RYNQYPAAAVMGTPD
+827 RYNQYPAASINAEPTD
-842 TKSSSGQA
+842 SSGLA
-850 MEKTEEILKNLPPGY
+850 MDATEKLLKNLPPGY
-865 AYEWTGMSYQEK
+865 SYEWTGMSYQEK

-884 TLIVL
+884 TLIAL
-889 AVIFAYLFLVAQY
+889 AVLFAYLFLVAQY

-961 EHKSGASVYKA
+961 EHQSGASVYKA

-986 TAFTFILGMVP
+986 TAFTFILGMLP
-997 MVMATGAGAASRK
+997 MVIATGAGAASRR

-1025 AGLILI
+1025 AGLVLI

-1042 ERYQRYKAKK
+1042 ERYARYKAKK
-1052 HGQVIEPDPD
+1052 RGQIIEPHPD

>member
-10 PRFAVVISLVLCLAG
+10 PRFAVVISLILCLAG
-25 AIALKNLPIAL
+25 AISLKNLPVAL

-43 EVVVRASYPGASA
+43 EVVVRATYPGASA

-69 SVNGVEDM
+69 AVNGVEDM

-109 NRVSQATPL
+109 NRVSQATAL

-133 SSNILGFVS
+133 SSNILGLVS
-142 FTSKDGSLTE
+142 FTSSDGSLTS

-181 SKSMRVWLDSDKMA
+181 TKSMRVWLDADKMA

-209 TQNYQPSLGKI
+209 SQNYQPSLGKI

-256 QGGLVRLSD
+256 QGGQVRLSD
-265 IAKVEEGK
+265 ISKVEEGQ
-273 ESYAFGASFDGKQ
+273 ETYSFDASFDGKK
-286 SVPMMINLSSGANA
+286 SIPMMINLSSGANA
-300 LDTIQGVRNELKR
+300 LETIEGVRKELKR
-313 LEQFFPAGLGYEFSI
+313 MEQFFPPSLQYEFSV

-340 VVFTLLLTFVLVVI
+340 VIFTLLITFVLVVI

-415 RVIVLMNREQQSAK
+415 RVIVLMNREKQPAK
-429 HAAEQAMEE
+429 QAAEQAMDE

-484 NALSLSPAICATM
+484 NALSLSPAICSTM
-497 LKPIKETNVWILRWF
+497 LKPIKETNIWVLRWF
-512 NMSVQRGSRGYRKVV
+512 NMIVQRGSRGYRSVV

-547 FVFLQVMPTSFIPVE
+547 FALLQVMPTSFIPLE
-562 DQGIVIVDVQLPEGA
+562 DQGIVMVDVQLPEGA
-577 TFART
+577 TAIRT
-582 QQVMDRVI
+582 QAVLEQVIAQIRQ
-590 SELRATPGI
+590 TPGV
-599 KHTTAVIGFSLLGGS
+599 KHATSVQGFSLLGGT
-614 GENTAAVFVAL
+614 GENTGIVFVGL
-625 DPWNKRKQDGLLT
+625 NPWNTRK
-638 RLFNKYIR
+638 
-646 KKPSVSKLQSD
+646 SKDQLQSNI
-657 LARKFNMQFSQIP
+657 AAKFNQQFAGIA

-707 GVASGMGYKMMTD
+707 NVASGMGYQMMMD
-720 PTMQVAYSTFKA
+720 PTMQIAYSTFKA

-776 QINKVIMQSDSK
+776 QINKVIVQSDSK
-788 YRMTPENINKMYV
+788 FRMTPENINKMYV

-827 RYNQYPAAAVMGTPD
+827 RYNQYPAATVMGTPSA
-842 TKSSSGQA
+842 KSSSGQA
-850 MEKTEEILKNLPPGY
+850 MEKTEQLLKNLPPGY

-884 TLIVL
+884 TLIAL
-889 AVIFAYLFLVAQY
+889 AIIFAYLFLVAQY

-997 MVMATGAGAASRK
+997 MVLATGAGAASRR
-1010 ALGIPVFYGMLIGTL
+1010 ALGVPVFYGMLIGTL
-1025 AGLILI
+1025 AGLVLI

-1052 HGQVIEPDPD
+1052 RGQIIEPHPD

>member
-1 MFAKFFINR
+1 MFAKFFIKR
-10 PRFAVVISLVLCLAG
+10 PRFALVISLILCLAG
-25 AIALKNLPIAL
+25 FIALKSLPVAL

-43 EVVVRASYPGASA
+43 EVVVRAVYPGASA

-69 SVNGVEDM
+69 NVNGVEDM

-118 LPTEVTRQGISVFRR
+118 LPAAVTAQGLTVFRR
-133 SSNILGFVS
+133 SSNILGLVS
-142 FTSKDGSLTE
+142 FSDPSGKMST

-164 KNISRVNGVGEA
+164 KNLSRITGVGEA

-181 SKSMRVWLDSDKMA
+181 AKSMRVWLDSDKMA
-195 ALDISIADVKSAIA
+195 AMNISIANVKTAIA
-209 TQNYQPSLGKI
+209 SQNYQPSLGKI
-220 GAMPNDGTVLTVYA
+220 GARPNDGSVLTVYA
-234 LQTDGRLNNA
+234 LQTEGRLNSA
-244 KDFQN
+244 EEFGN
-249 IIVRTDD
+249 IIVRTDE
-256 QGGLVRLSD
+256 QGGLVRLNE
-265 IAKVEEGK
+265 IAKVEEGQ
-273 ESYAFGASFDGKQ
+273 ETYSFAASFDGHP
-286 SVPMMINLSSGANA
+286 SVPIMLNLSSGANA
-300 LDTIQGVRNELKR
+300 LATVKEVRAELKR
-313 LEQFFPAGLGYEFSI
+313 LKTFFPDGLTYEFSI
-328 DTTDFINASIEE
+328 DTTDFINASVEE
-340 VVFTLLLTFVLVVI
+340 VELTLFITFILVVI

-374 VSLLGT
+374 ASLLGT

-415 RVIVLMNREQQSAK
+415 RVIVLMNREK
-429 HAAEQAMEE
+429 KTPVEAATQAMEE
-438 LSSALIAT
+438 LSGALIAT
-446 TLVLLAIFIPI
+446 TLVLLAIFVPI

-484 NALSLSPAICATM
+484 NALSLSPAICSTM
-497 LKPIKETNVWILRWF
+497 LKPIPETNIFALRWF
-512 NMSVQRGSRGYRKVV
+512 NMIVQRGARGYRGLVRRMSRKV
-527 RKLARKFIIA
+527 IIV
-537 LLFGGFVALD
+537 LLFVGFVVLD
-547 FVFLQVMPTSFIPVE
+547 VVLLNVTKTSFIPLE
-562 DQGIVIVDVQLPEGA
+562 DQGIVMVDVQLPEGA
-577 TFART
+577 TFDRT
-582 QQVMDRVI
+582 QKVMTQVVNQI
-590 SELRATPGI
+590 KQTPGV
-599 KHTTAVIGFSLLGGS
+599 KHVTNVIGFSLLGGS
-614 GENTAAVFVAL
+614 GENTGIAFVAL
-625 DPWNKRKQDGLLT
+625 KPWNTRKSREL
-638 RLFNKYIR
+638 
-646 KKPSVSKLQSD
+646 LQSNI
-657 LARKFNMQFSQIP
+657 AQKFNQQFATIA

-690 LDLRIQS
+690 LDLRLQS

-707 GVASGMGYKMMTD
+707 ATAGLMGFQMMQD
-720 PTMQVAYSTFKA
+720 PSMQLAYSTFKA
-732 DTPNIYLDVNRQKA
+732 DTPNIYLDVNRTKA
-746 ESMKVPVSSVFSI
+746 EAMKVPVSSIFSI

-767 YVGDVNFGT
+767 YVSDVNFGT
-776 QINKVIMQSDSK
+776 QINKVIMQSESR

-814 VDQKYILSPRQIT
+814 VDQKYILSPRQIS
-827 RYNQYPAAAVMGTPD
+827 RYNQYPAATIMANAAAN
-842 TKSSSGQA
+842 SSTGEA
-850 MEKTEEILKNLPPGY
+850 MTKTEEIMKNLPPGY
-865 AYEWTGMSYQEK
+865 SYEWTGMSYQEK

-884 TLIVL
+884 TLILL
-889 AVIFAYLFLVAQY
+889 ALIFAYLFLVAQY
-902 ESWTIPVPVL
+902 ESWTIPIPVL

-927 ISGQSLSIYAQLG
+927 ITGLSMSIYAQLG

-961 EHKSGASVYKA
+961 EHASGTSIYLS
-972 AMDGLIQRFRPVLM
+972 AMDGLTQRFRPVLM

-997 MVMATGAGAASRK
+997 MVIATGAGAASRR
-1010 ALGIPVFYGMLIGTL
+1010 ALGVPVFYGMLIGTM
-1025 AGLILI
+1025 AGLALI
-1031 PLFYMLVQSQV
+1031 PLFYLLVQTYVEKFGRHKARVAARKAAQAQESWKQV
-1042 ERYQRYKAKK
+1042 K
-1052 HGQVIEPDPD
+1052 
-1062 EIRIR
+1062 

>member
-10 PRFAVVISLVLCLAG
+10 PRFALVISLVLCLAG
-25 AIALKNLPIAL
+25 IIALRTLPIAL

-118 LPTEVTRQGISVFRR
+118 LPAEVTRHGLTVFRR
-133 SSNILGFVS
+133 SSNILGIIS
-142 FTSKDGSLTE
+142 FSDPSGQMNT

-164 KNISRVNGVGEA
+164 KNLSRITGVGEA

-181 SKSMRVWLDSDKMA
+181 AKSMRVWLDADKMA
-195 ALDISIADVKSAIA
+195 ALNISAANVKAAI
-209 TQNYQPSLGKI
+209 TSQNYQPSLGKI
-220 GAMPNDGTVLTVYA
+220 GARPNDGSVLTIYA
-234 LQTDGRLNNA
+234 LQTEGRLNSA
-244 KDFQN
+244 EEFGN
-249 IIVRTDD
+249 IIVRTDE
-256 QGGLVRLSD
+256 QGGLVRLNE
-265 IAKVEEGK
+265 IARVEAGQ
-273 ESYAFGASFDGKQ
+273 ESYSHAASFDGHP
-286 SVPMMINLSSGANA
+286 SVPIMINLSSGANA
-300 LDTIQGVRNELKR
+300 LETIKQVRAELKR
-313 LEQFFPAGLGYEFSI
+313 LEGFFPKGLQYEFSI

-340 VVFTLLLTFVLVVI
+340 VLLTLLITFVLVVA
-354 VCYVFL
+354 VCYIFL

-415 RVIVLMNREQQSAK
+415 RVITLMNREQKTAFE
-429 HAAEQAMEE
+429 AANQAMEE

-446 TLVLLAIFIPI
+446 TLVLLAIFVPI

-497 LKPIKETNVWILRWF
+497 LKPIPETKFFILRWF
-512 NMSVQRGSRGYRKVV
+512 NMTVLRGARGYRKLV
-527 RKLARKFIIA
+527 RRLARKVIII
-537 LLFGGFVALD
+537 LLFAGFVALD
-547 FVFLQVMPTSFIPVE
+547 FALLNFMSTSFIPME
-562 DQGIVIVDVQLPEGA
+562 DQGIVLVDVQLPEGA

-582 QQVMDRVI
+582 QAVMAQVIDGI
-590 SELRATPGI
+590 KKTPGV
-599 KHTTAVIGFSLLGGS
+599 KHVTNVIGFSMLGGS
-614 GENTAAVFVAL
+614 GENTAIAFVAL
-625 DPWNKRKQDGLLT
+625 NPWNKRK
-638 RLFNKYIR
+638 
-646 KKPSVSKLQSD
+646 SKDLLQSNI
-657 LARKFNMQFSQIP
+657 AKKFNMQFASIP

-676 IEMPSIPGLGTSGG
+676 VEMPSIPGLGTSGG
-690 LDLRIQS
+690 LDLRLQS

-707 GVASGMGYKMMTD
+707 NTANLMGFKMMSD
-720 PTMQVAYSTFKA
+720 PSMSIAYSTFKA
-732 DTPNIYLDVNRQKA
+732 DTPNIFLDVNRTKA
-746 ESMKVPVSSVFSI
+746 ESMKVPVSSIFSI
-759 LENYLGSS
+759 LENYLGSA

-776 QINKVIMQSDSK
+776 QINKVILQSEGK

-814 VDQKYILSPRQIT
+814 VDMKYILSPRQIS
-827 RYNQYPAAAVMGTPD
+827 RYNQYPAATIMVPAVVTSTGE
-842 TKSSSGQA
+842 A
-850 MEKTEEILKNLPPGY
+850 MEHTEAIMKNLPPGY
-865 AYEWTGMSYQEK
+865 SYEWTGMSYQEK

-884 TLIVL
+884 ILILL

-902 ESWTIPVPVL
+902 ESWTIPIPVL

-927 ISGQSLSIYAQLG
+927 ITDLSMSIYAQLG

-961 EHKSGASVYKA
+961 EHKNGTSIYLS
-972 AMDGLIQRFRPVLM
+972 AMDGLTQRFRPVLM

-997 MVMATGAGAASRK
+997 MVIATGAGASSRR
-1010 ALGIPVFYGMLIGTL
+1010 ALGVPVFYGMLIGTMV
-1025 AGLILI
+1025 GLLLI
-1031 PLFYMLVQSQV
+1031 PLFYLLVQTYV
-1042 ERYQRYKAKK
+1042 EKFGRHKARQAARKAA
-1052 HGQVIEPDPD
+1052 QENNNETPAN
-1062 EIRIR
+1062 